1 MLKRTLVFSSPMI
14 LSLKNQ
20 QLVLA
25 YKDSPDEKRT
35 VPIEDVGVILL
46 ENQQTNITLPLLN
59 ALSEAEVQ
67 VVICNNKGMPSAM
80 IQSMNSNNLQGET
93 LRNQISCGEVLK
105 KQLWKQIVE
114 VKIKNQASLLNSIG
128 EEGNVLKPFYSNVRS
143 GDIDN
148 REGIA
153 ARIYFQHLFG
163 DSFVRNRDEK
173 GINALLNYG
182 YSILRAATCRAIVSS
197 GLLPAIGIH
206 HHNRSNAY
214 PLADD
219 LMEPFRPFV
228 DSVVYDLSYHGQVD
242 LTKEVKGELISV
254 LYADTMYE
262 KTKRPLSVGLSM
274 TTASLVRCLTKEQNT
289 ILLPAFP

>member
-1 MLKRTLVFSSPMI
+1 MLKRTLVFTSPMI
-14 LSLKNQ
+14 LSLKNL
-20 QLVLA
+20 QLVVA

-35 VPIEDVGVILL
+35 IPIEDVGVVLL
-46 ENQQTNITLPLLN
+46 ENQQTSITLPLLN
-59 ALSEAEVQ
+59 ALAESEVQ
-67 VVICNNKGMPSAM
+67 VIICNSKGMPSAM

-93 LRNQISCGEVLK
+93 LRNQIACGEVLK
-105 KQLWKQIVE
+105 KQLWKQVVE
-114 VKIKNQASLLNSIG
+114 AKIKNQASLLNSVG
-128 EEGNVLKPFYSNVRS
+128 EDGNVLKPFYSNVRS
-143 GDIDN
+143 GDVDN

-163 DSFVRNRDEK
+163 DSFIRDRDEP

-197 GLLPAIGIH
+197 GLLPAIGIY

-228 DSVVYDLSYHGQVD
+228 DGVVYDLAMQSKTE
-242 LTKEVKGELISV
+242 LTKEVKAELISV
-254 LYADTMYE
+254 LYADTIYE
-262 KTKRPLSVGLSM
+262 KVKRPLSVGLSM
-274 TTASLVRCLTKEQNT
+274 TTASMVKCLSKELNS
-289 ILLPAFP
+289 LSLPALP

>member
-20 QLVLA
+20 QLVYA
-25 YKDSPDEKRT
+25 FKDTPNEKLT
-35 VPIEDVGVILL
+35 VPIEDVGVVLL

-59 ALSEAEVQ
+59 ALAESEVQ

-80 IQSMNSNNLQGET
+80 IQNMDSNNLQGET

-105 KQLWKQIVE
+105 KQLWKQVVE
-114 VKIKNQASLLNSIG
+114 AKIKNQASLLNNIG
-128 EEGNVLKPFYSNVRS
+128 EEGDILKPFYSNVRS
-143 GDIDN
+143 GDVDN

-163 DSFVRNRDEK
+163 DCFVRNRDEM

-228 DSVVYDLSYHGQVD
+228 DGVVYDLVTRGQME

-254 LYADTMYE
+254 LYADTKYE
-262 KTKRPLSVGLSM
+262 KIIRPLSVGLSM
-274 TTASLVRCLTKEQNT
+274 TTASMVKCLSKELNT
-289 ILLPAFP
+289 ISLPAFT

>member
-14 LSLKNQ
+14 LSLKNL
-20 QLVLA
+20 QLVVA

-35 VPIEDVGVILL
+35 IPIEDVGVVLL
-46 ENQQTNITLPLLN
+46 ENQQTSITLPLLN
-59 ALSEAEVQ
+59 ALAESEVQ
-67 VVICNNKGMPSAM
+67 VIICNSKGMPSAM

-93 LRNQISCGEVLK
+93 LRYQIACGEVLK
-105 KQLWKQIVE
+105 KQLWKQVVE
-114 VKIKNQASLLNSIG
+114 AKIKNQASLLNSVG
-128 EEGNVLKPFYSNVRS
+128 EDGNVLKPFYSNVRS
-143 GDIDN
+143 GDVDN

-163 DSFVRNRDEK
+163 DSFIRDRDEQ

-197 GLLPAIGIH
+197 GLLPAIGIY

-228 DSVVYDLSYHGQVD
+228 DGVVYDLAMHSKTE
-242 LTKEVKGELISV
+242 LTKEVKAELISI
-254 LYADTMYE
+254 LYADTIYE
-262 KTKRPLSVGLSM
+262 KVKRPLSVGLSM
-274 TTASLVRCLTKEQNT
+274 TTASMVKCLSKELNS
-289 ILLPAFP
+289 LSLPALP

>member
-14 LSLKNQ
+14 LTLKNQ
-20 QLVLA
+20 QLVIA
-25 YKDSPDEKRT
+25 YKDSPDESRT
-35 VPIEDVGVILL
+35 VPIEDVGVVLL
-46 ENQQTNITLPLLN
+46 ENQQTFITLPLLN
-59 ALSEAEVQ
+59 ALVENEVQ
-67 VVICNNKGMPSAM
+67 VVLCNSKGMPSAI

-93 LRNQISCGEVLK
+93 LRNQIACGEVLK
-105 KQLWKQIVE
+105 KQLWKQVVE
-114 VKIKNQASLLNSIG
+114 AKIKNQASLLNSIG
-128 EEGNVLKPFYSNVRS
+128 EKGNILKPFYTNVRS
-143 GDIDN
+143 GDLDN

-163 DSFVRNRDEK
+163 DNFIRDRDFP
-173 GINALLNYG
+173 GINAMLNYG

-228 DSVVYDLSYHGQVD
+228 DGVVYDLLMRGEIELS
-242 LTKEVKGELISV
+242 KNVKGELISV

-262 KTKRPLSVGLSM
+262 KIKRPLCVGLSM
-274 TTASLVRCLTKEQNT
+274 TTASVVKCLSKELNT
-289 ILLPAFP
+289 ISLPSFP

>member
-25 YKDSPDEKRT
+25 YKDSPDEKQT
-35 VPIEDVGVILL
+35 VPVEDVGVVLL
-46 ENQQTNITLPLLN
+46 EHQQTSVTLPLLN
-59 ALSEAEVQ
+59 ALAENEVQ
-67 VVICNNKGMPSAM
+67 VVICNSKGMPSAM
-80 IQSMNSNNLQGET
+80 VQSMNSNNLQGET
-93 LRNQISCGEVLK
+93 LRNQMACGEVLK
-105 KQLWKQIVE
+105 KQLWKQVVE
-114 VKIKNQASLLNSIG
+114 AKIRNQASLLDSVG
-128 EEGNVLKPFYSNVRS
+128 ENGNVLKPFYTNVRS
-143 GDIDN
+143 GDVDN

-163 DSFVRNRDEK
+163 ESFIRNRDEP
-173 GINALLNYG
+173 GINTLLNYG

-197 GLLPAIGIH
+197 GLLPAIGIF

-228 DSVVYDLSYHGQVD
+228 DGVVYDLAMRGDVE
-242 LTKEVKGELISV
+242 LTKENKGELIRV
-254 LYADTMYE
+254 LYTDTLYE
-262 KTKRPLSVGLSM
+262 KVKRPLSVGLSM
-274 TTASLVRCLTKEQNT
+274 TTASMVKCLSKE
-289 ILLPAFP
+289 LSSLSLPAMP

>member
-20 QLVLA
+20 QLVVA
-25 YKDSPDEKRT
+25 YKSFPDESCT
-35 VPIEDVGVILL
+35 VPIEDVGVVLL

-59 ALSEAEVQ
+59 ALVENEVQ
-67 VVICNNKGMPSAM
+67 VVICNSKGMPSAM
-80 IQSMNSNNLQGET
+80 IHSMNSNNLQGET
-93 LRNQISCGEVLK
+93 LRAQISCGEVLK
-105 KQLWKQIVE
+105 KQLWKQVVE
-114 VKIKNQASLLNSIG
+114 AKIKNQASLLNSVG
-128 EEGNVLKPFYSNVRS
+128 EDGNILKPFYSNVRS

-153 ARIYFQHLFG
+153 ARIFFQHLFG
-163 DSFVRNRDEK
+163 DNFVRNRDEP

-228 DSVVYDLSYHGQVD
+228 DGVVYDLIMCGKMELS
-242 LTKEVKGELISV
+242 KEVKGEIISI
-254 LYADTMYE
+254 LYADTLYE
-262 KTKRPLSVGLSM
+262 NIKRPLSVGLSM
-274 TTASLVRCLTKEQNT
+274 TTASLVRCLSKEQNT
-289 ILLPAFP
+289 LSLPILP

>member
-20 QLVLA
+20 QLVIA

-35 VPIEDVGVILL
+35 VPIEDVGVVLL
-46 ENQQTNITLPLLN
+46 ENQQTSITLPLLN
-59 ALSEAEVQ
+59 ALAEGEVQ
-67 VVICNNKGMPSAM
+67 VVLCNNKGMPSAM

-93 LRNQISCGEVLK
+93 LRNQIACGEVLK
-105 KQLWKQIVE
+105 KQLWKQVVE
-114 VKIKNQASLLNSIG
+114 AKIKNQASLLDSVG
-128 EEGNVLKPFYSNVRS
+128 EDGNVLKPFYSNVRS

-163 DSFVRNRDEK
+163 DGFVRNRDEQ

-197 GLLPAIGIH
+197 GLLPAIGIY
-206 HHNRSNAY
+206 HHNRSNAF

-219 LMEPFRPFV
+219 LMEPYRPFV
-228 DSVVYDLSYHGQVD
+228 DGVVYDLVLNGKTELNKD
-242 LTKEVKGELISV
+242 IKGELISV
-254 LYADTMYE
+254 LYADTIFE

-274 TTASLVRCLTKEQNT
+274 TTASMVKCLSKEINT
-289 ILLPAFP
+289 LSMPVLP

>member
-14 LSLKNQ
+14 LSLKNL
-20 QLVLA
+20 QLVVA
-25 YKDSPDEKRT
+25 YKDFPDEKRT
-35 VPIEDVGVILL
+35 IPIEDVGVVLL
-46 ENQQTNITLPLLN
+46 ENQQTSITLPLLN
-59 ALSEAEVQ
+59 ALAESEVQ
-67 VVICNNKGMPSAM
+67 VVICNSKGMPSAM
-80 IQSMNSNNLQGET
+80 IQSMNSNKLQGET
-93 LRNQISCGEVLK
+93 LRNQIACGEVLK
-105 KQLWKQIVE
+105 KQLWKQVVE
-114 VKIKNQASLLNSIG
+114 SKIKNQASLLNSVG
-128 EEGNVLKPFYSNVRS
+128 EDGNILKPFYSNVRS
-143 GDIDN
+143 GDVDN

-153 ARIYFQHLFG
+153 ARIYFQYLFG
-163 DSFVRNRDEK
+163 DSFIRNRDEP

-228 DSVVYDLSYHGQVD
+228 DEVVYDLVMRGETE
-242 LTKEVKGELISV
+242 LTKDVKGKLISV

-262 KTKRPLSVGLSM
+262 KTKRPLSVGMSM
-274 TTASLVRCLTKEQNT
+274 TSASMVKCLSKEINT
-289 ILLPAFP
+289 LSLPSMP

>member
-20 QLVLA
+20 QLVLTF
-25 YKDSPDEKRT
+25 KDSPDEKQT
-35 VPIEDVGVILL
+35 VPIEDIGVVLL
-46 ENQQTNITLPLLN
+46 EHQQTSITLPLLN
-59 ALSEAEVQ
+59 ALAENEVQ
-67 VVICNNKGMPSAM
+67 VVICNSKGMPNAM
-80 IQSMNSNNLQGET
+80 LQSMNSNNLQGKT
-93 LRNQISCGEVLK
+93 LRNQIACGEVLK
-105 KQLWKQIVE
+105 KQLWKQVVE
-114 VKIKNQASLLNSIG
+114 AKIRNQASLLDSVG
-128 EEGNVLKPFYSNVRS
+128 ENGNVLKPFYSNVRS
-143 GDIDN
+143 GDVDN

-163 DSFVRNRDEK
+163 ESFIRNRDNP

-182 YSILRAATCRAIVSS
+182 YSILRAASCRAIVSS
-197 GLLPAIGIH
+197 GLLPAIGIY

-228 DSVVYDLSYHGQVD
+228 DGVVYDLAMRGNTE

-254 LYADTMYE
+254 LYADTLFE
-262 KTKRPLSVGLSM
+262 KIKRPLSVGLSM
-274 TTASLVRCLTKEQNT
+274 TTASMVKCLSKELNT
-289 ILLPAFP
+289 ISLPAFP

>member
-14 LSLKNQ
+14 LSLKNM
-20 QLVLA
+20 QLVVA

-35 VPIEDVGVILL
+35 IPIEDVGVVLL
-46 ENQQTNITLPLLN
+46 ENQQTSITLPLLN
-59 ALSEAEVQ
+59 TLAESEVQ
-67 VVICNNKGMPSAM
+67 VVICNSKAMPSAM

-93 LRNQISCGEVLK
+93 LRNQIACGEVLK
-105 KQLWKQIVE
+105 KQLWKQVVE
-114 VKIKNQASLLNSIG
+114 TKIKNQASLLNSVG

-143 GDIDN
+143 GDVDN

-163 DSFVRNRDEK
+163 DSFIRDRDEQ

-182 YSILRAATCRAIVSS
+182 YSILRAATCRAVVAS

-228 DSVVYDLSYHGQVD
+228 DGVVYDLAMHGKTE
-242 LTKEVKGELISV
+242 LTKEVKAELISV
-254 LYADTMYE
+254 LYADTIYE
-262 KTKRPLSVGLSM
+262 KVKRPLSVGLSM
-274 TTASLVRCLTKEQNT
+274 TTASMVKCLSKEMNS
-289 ILLPAFP
+289 LSMPALP

>member
-1 MLKRTLVFSSPMI
+1 MLKRTLVFSNPMI
-14 LSLKNQ
+14 LTLKNQ
-20 QLVLA
+20 QIVIA

-35 VPIEDVGVILL
+35 VPIEDTGVVLL
-46 ENQQTNITLPLLN
+46 ENQQTSITLPLLN
-59 ALSEAEVQ
+59 ALVEKEVQ
-67 VVICNNKGMPSAM
+67 VVICDNKGMPSAM
-80 IQSMNSNNLQGET
+80 VQGMNSNNLQGET
-93 LRNQISCGEVLK
+93 LRNQIACGEVLK
-105 KQLWKQIVE
+105 KQLWKQVVE
-114 VKIKNQASLLNSIG
+114 AKIKNQAALLDSVG
-128 EEGNVLKPFYSNVRS
+128 ENGNVLKPFYTNVRS
-143 GDIDN
+143 GDVDN

-163 DSFVRNRDEK
+163 DSFVRNRDEP

-197 GLLPAIGIH
+197 GLLPAIGIY

-228 DSVVYDLSYHGQVD
+228 DEVVYDLAMRGETE
-242 LTKEVKGELISV
+242 LTKDVKGELISV

-262 KTKRPLSVGLSM
+262 KVKRPLCVGLSM
-274 TTASLVRCLTKEQNT
+274 TTASMVKCLSKELNT
-289 ILLPAFP
+289 ISMPAFP

>member
-1 MLKRTLVFSSPMI
+1 MLKRTLVFSNPMI
-14 LSLKNQ
+14 LTLKNQ
-20 QLVLA
+20 QIVIA

-35 VPIEDVGVILL
+35 VPIEDTGVVLL
-46 ENQQTNITLPLLN
+46 ENQQTSITLPLLN
-59 ALSEAEVQ
+59 ALVEKEVQ
-67 VVICNNKGMPSAM
+67 VVICDNKGMPSAM
-80 IQSMNSNNLQGET
+80 VQGMNSNNLQGET
-93 LRNQISCGEVLK
+93 LRNQIACGEVLK
-105 KQLWKQIVE
+105 KQLWKQVVE
-114 VKIKNQASLLNSIG
+114 AKIKNQAALLDSVG
-128 EEGNVLKPFYSNVRS
+128 ENGNVLKPFYTNVRS
-143 GDIDN
+143 GDVDN

-163 DSFVRNRDEK
+163 DSFVRNRDEP

-197 GLLPAIGIH
+197 GLLSAIGIY

-228 DSVVYDLSYHGQVD
+228 DEVVYDLAMRGETK
-242 LTKEVKGELISV
+242 LTKDVKGELISV

-274 TTASLVRCLTKEQNT
+274 TTASMVKCLSKEHNT
-289 ILLPAFP
+289 ISMPAFP

>member
-20 QLVLA
+20 QLVYA
-25 YKDSPDEKRT
+25 FKDTPNEKFT
-35 VPIEDVGVILL
+35 VPIEDVGVVLL

-59 ALSEAEVQ
+59 ALAESEVQ

-80 IQSMNSNNLQGET
+80 IQSMDSNNLQGET

-105 KQLWKQIVE
+105 KQLWKQVVE
-114 VKIKNQASLLNSIG
+114 AKIKNQASLLNNIG
-128 EEGNVLKPFYSNVRS
+128 EEGDILKPFYSNVRS
-143 GDIDN
+143 GDVDN

-163 DSFVRNRDEK
+163 DCFVRNRDEM

-182 YSILRAATCRAIVSS
+182 YSILRAATCKAIVSS

-228 DSVVYDLSYHGQVD
+228 DGVVYDLVTCGQME

-254 LYADTMYE
+254 LYADTKYE
-262 KTKRPLSVGLSM
+262 KIIRPLSVGLSM
-274 TTASLVRCLTKEQNT
+274 TTASMVKCLSKELNT
-289 ILLPAFP
+289 ISLPAFT

>member
-25 YKDSPDEKRT
+25 FKDSPDEKRS

-59 ALSEAEVQ
+59 ALAEAEVQ

-80 IQSMNSNNLQGET
+80 MQSMNSNNLQGET
-93 LRNQISCGEVLK
+93 LRNQIACGEVLK
-105 KQLWKQIVE
+105 KQLWKQVVE
-114 VKIKNQASLLNSIG
+114 AKIKNQALLLNSIG
-128 EEGNVLKPFYSNVRS
+128 EEGNVLKPFYANVKS
-143 GDIDN
+143 GDADN
-148 REGIA
+148 REGVA
-153 ARIYFQHLFG
+153 ARIYFQRLFG
-163 DSFVRNRDEK
+163 DSFIRDREAL

-182 YSILRAATCRAIVSS
+182 YSILRAATCRALVSS

-206 HHNRSNAY
+206 HHNRSNAF

-228 DSVVYDLSYHGQVD
+228 DEVVYDLVMRCETE
-242 LTKEVKGELISV
+242 LTKDAKSELISV
-254 LYADTMYE
+254 LYADTLCD
-262 KTKRPLSVGLSM
+262 KVKRPLSVGLSM
-274 TTASLVRCLTKEQNT
+274 TTASLVKCLSKEINS
-289 ILLPAFP
+289 LCLPRLP

>member
-20 QLVLA
+20 QLVIA
-25 YKDSPDEKRT
+25 YKDSPDEKST
-35 VPIEDVGVILL
+35 VPIEDVGVVLL
-46 ENQQTNITLPLLN
+46 ENQQTSITLPLLN
-59 ALSEAEVQ
+59 ALTEGEVQ
-67 VVICNNKGMPSAM
+67 VVICNSKGMPSAM

-93 LRNQISCGEVLK
+93 LRNQIDCGEVLK
-105 KQLWKQIVE
+105 KQLWKQVVE
-114 VKIKNQASLLNSIG
+114 AKIKNQASILDSVG
-128 EEGNVLKPFYSNVRS
+128 EDGNVLKSFYTNVRS

-163 DSFVRNRDEK
+163 DDFARNRNEQ

-197 GLLPAIGIH
+197 GLLPAIGIY

-219 LMEPFRPFV
+219 LMEPYRPFV
-228 DSVVYDLSYHGQVD
+228 DGVVYDLALNGKTELNKD
-242 LTKEVKGELISV
+242 VKGELISV
-254 LYADTMYE
+254 LYADTFFE

-274 TTASLVRCLTKEQNT
+274 TTASMVKCLSKEINT
-289 ILLPAFP
+289 LSLPSLP

>member
-25 YKDSPDEKRT
+25 FKDSPDEKRS

-59 ALSEAEVQ
+59 ALAEAEVQ

-80 IQSMNSNNLQGET
+80 MQSMNSNNLQGET
-93 LRNQISCGEVLK
+93 LRNQIACGEVLK
-105 KQLWKQIVE
+105 KQLWKQVVE
-114 VKIKNQASLLNSIG
+114 AKIKNQALLLNSIG
-128 EEGNVLKPFYSNVRS
+128 EEGNVLKPFYANVKS
-143 GDIDN
+143 GDADN
-148 REGIA
+148 REGVA

-163 DSFVRNRDEK
+163 DSFIRDREAL

-182 YSILRAATCRAIVSS
+182 YSILRAATCRALVSS

-206 HHNRSNAY
+206 HHNRSNAF

-228 DSVVYDLSYHGQVD
+228 DEVVYDLVMRCETE
-242 LTKEVKGELISV
+242 LTKDAKAALISV
-254 LYADTMYE
+254 LYADTLCD
-262 KTKRPLSVGLSM
+262 KVKRPLSVGLSM
-274 TTASLVRCLTKEQNT
+274 TTASLVKCLSKEINS
-289 ILLPAFP
+289 LCLPRLP

>member
-20 QLVLA
+20 QLVIA
-25 YKDSPDEKRT
+25 YKDFPNERRT
-35 VPIEDVGVILL
+35 IPIEDVGVVLL

-59 ALSEAEVQ
+59 SLVENEVQ
-67 VVICNNKGMPSAM
+67 VVICNSKGMPSAM
-80 IQSMNSNNLQGET
+80 IHSMNSNSLQGET
-93 LRNQISCGEVLK
+93 LRAQISCSEVLK
-105 KQLWKQIVE
+105 KQLWKQVVE
-114 VKIKNQASLLNSIG
+114 AKIKNQASLLNSVG
-128 EEGNVLKPFYSNVRS
+128 EDGNVLKPFYSNVRS

-148 REGIA
+148 REGIS
-153 ARIYFQHLFG
+153 ARIFFQHLFG
-163 DSFVRNRDEK
+163 DNFVRNRNEP

-182 YSILRAATCRAIVSS
+182 YSILRTATCRAIVSS

-228 DSVVYDLSYHGQVD
+228 DGVVYDLIMRGKME
-242 LTKEVKGELISV
+242 LTKEVKGEIISI
-254 LYADTMYE
+254 LYVDTMYE
-262 KTKRPLSVGLSM
+262 NIKRPLSVGLSM
-274 TTASLVRCLTKEQNT
+274 TTASLVRCLSKEQNT
-289 ILLPAFP
+289 LSMPVLP

>member
-20 QLVLA
+20 QLVIA
-25 YKDSPDEKRT
+25 YKDASDEKIT
-35 VPIEDVGVILL
+35 VPIEDVGIVLL

-59 ALSEAEVQ
+59 ALAEKEVQ
-67 VVICNNKGMPSAM
+67 VVLCNSKGMPSAM
-80 IQSMNSNNLQGET
+80 IQSMNSNNLQGEN
-93 LRNQISCGEVLK
+93 LRNQIACGEVLK
-105 KQLWKQIVE
+105 KQLWKQVVE
-114 VKIKNQASLLNSIG
+114 AKIRNQASLLNSIG
-128 EEGNVLKPFYSNVRS
+128 KEGDVLKPYYTNVRS
-143 GDIDN
+143 GDADN

-153 ARIYFQHLFG
+153 ARIYFQQLFG
-163 DSFVRNRDEK
+163 NSFVRNRDEL

-228 DSVVYDLSYHGQVD
+228 DGVVYELVLRGDVEITQD
-242 LTKEVKGELISV
+242 VKGMLISV
-254 LYADTMYE
+254 LYADTMYN
-262 KTKRPLSVGLSM
+262 KIKRPLSVGLSM
-274 TTASLVRCLTKEQNT
+274 TTASMVKCISKEQKT
-289 ILLPAFP
+289 ISMPAFP

>member
-25 YKDSPDEKRT
+25 FKDSPDEKRS

-59 ALSEAEVQ
+59 ALAEAEVQ
-67 VVICNNKGMPSAM
+67 VVICNKKGMPSAM
-80 IQSMNSNNLQGET
+80 IQSMDSNNLQGET

-105 KQLWKQIVE
+105 KQLWKQVVE
-114 VKIKNQASLLNSIG
+114 AKIKNQASLLNNIG
-128 EEGNVLKPFYSNVRS
+128 EEGDILKPFYSNVRS
-143 GDIDN
+143 GDVDN

-163 DSFVRNRDEK
+163 DCFVRNRDEM

-228 DSVVYDLSYHGQVD
+228 DGVVYDLVTRGQME

-254 LYADTMYE
+254 LYADTKYE
-262 KTKRPLSVGLSM
+262 KIIRPLSVGLSM
-274 TTASLVRCLTKEQNT
+274 TTASMVKCLSKELNT
-289 ILLPAFP
+289 ISLPAFT